1 MGFLGKSTG
10 EGCRFLLQEIFQI
23 QGLNLHLLH
32 LLNRQSGSLPLN
44 HLGRPMQ
51 NLLIYKVGC
60 FNSTNFLGLGRIKCK
75 NICRCLVVPLICF
88 VNFLSEEIC
97 EVKSLSLLINSVSI
111 FTHFC
116 KIHSKRYQ
124 HSHFSYCPSGYAES
138 SLWCQTWILGLF
150 NSANFLCCGDS
161 QLHLWSLIFIT
172 LHGQVD
178 FTETHYPRLFQL

>member
-1 MGFLGKSTG
+1 MELACACQPVSRVQLFGSPWTAALQAPLPMGFPGKSTG

-75 NICRCLVVPLICF
+75 NI
-88 VNFLSEEIC
+88 
-97 EVKSLSLLINSVSI
+97 
-111 FTHFC
+111 
-116 KIHSKRYQ
+116 
-124 HSHFSYCPSGYAES
+124 YA
-138 SLWCQTWILGLF
+138 G
-150 NSANFLCCGDS
+150 A
-161 QLHLWSLIFIT
+161 
-172 LHGQVD
+172 
-178 FTETHYPRLFQL
+178 